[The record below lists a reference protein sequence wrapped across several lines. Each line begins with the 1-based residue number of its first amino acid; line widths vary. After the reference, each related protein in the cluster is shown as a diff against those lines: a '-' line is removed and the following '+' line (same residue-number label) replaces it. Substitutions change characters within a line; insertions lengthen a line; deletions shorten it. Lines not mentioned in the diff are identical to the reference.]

1 MIKEFCLSTA
11 LAGFSLLA
19 TTAAAQP
26 AAAQSARPSGKPLAS
41 APPSST
47 PRNAATDVIGWNKVT
62 WRMTV
67 VQAKRLFTV
76 EDITEPE
83 GELTQ
88 GRYPVRFVV
97 NNIDIGG
104 IPCSASIETDRN
116 TDSIAG
122 VALKPAK
129 DFQELPQLRASAF
142 AKLKELL
149 IQKYGKPKSD
159 DQRQENGDIN
169 SQVLWSF
176 PATTI
181 ELYRSEGRYDLGYV
195 LLMYHA
201 VDKQAQDVL

>member
-1 MIKEFCLSTA
+1 MITEFCLYTA
-11 LAGFSLLA
+11 LAGCSLLA
-19 TTAAAQP
+19 TAAAAQP
-26 AAAQSARPSGKPLAS
+26 AAAQSAHPSSKPRAS

-47 PRNAATDVIGWNKVT
+47 RRNAATDVTGWNRVR

-67 VQAKRLFTV
+67 AQAKKLFTA

-83 GELTQ
+83 SELTQ

-104 IPCSASIETDRN
+104 ISCSASIETDRN

-122 VALKPAK
+122 VALKPAE
-129 DFQELPQLRASAF
+129 DFQKLPQLRASVF

-159 DQRQENGDIN
+159 DQQQENGDIN

-176 PATTI
+176 PSTTI

-201 VDKQAQDVL
+201 VDKKALDVL